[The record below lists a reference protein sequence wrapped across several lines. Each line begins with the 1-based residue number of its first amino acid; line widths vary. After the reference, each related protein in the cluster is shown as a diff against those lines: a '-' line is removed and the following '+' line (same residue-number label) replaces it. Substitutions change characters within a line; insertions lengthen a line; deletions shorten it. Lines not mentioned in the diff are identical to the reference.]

1 MEQSRKTIELYG
13 IKKKVPEEKK
23 RKNNES
29 KLLFLFF
36 FFFEYHESFLFV
48 FIIIQSSTLKQ
59 NLHSVSPISFF
70 AHKISYFFYF
80 LYSPETQLK
89 KQKRNA
95 NLAAAGKKKSF
106 EERQYKKE
114 LRAKAFKSAEAYVK
128 EYKALENQEIANK
141 RKAKAAGQLYYE
153 PEAKVVCVVR
163 IRGIIGIPP
172 KTRKILQ
179 LLRLR
184 QIHNCVFVK
193 MNRAT
198 LNMLRLVEPF
208 IAYGEPNLK
217 TVRELIYKRGFGK
230 IDKQRVALTDNLMVD
245 KALGKEGISC
255 MEDLI
260 HEIFTCG
267 SKFKKA
273 NNFLH
278 PFKLSSPL
286 GGFKSKLIHFNEGG
300 DAGNRQ
306 EKINKLV
313 QRML

>member
-1 MEQSRKTIELYG
+1 LSL
-13 IKKKVPEEKK
+13 
-23 RKNNES
+23 S
-29 KLLFLFF
+29 FLFLLFF
-36 FFFEYHESFLFV
+36 FFLFRVLYCANSFSILSAVSVLFSHHLSFL
-48 FIIIQSSTLKQ
+48 S
-59 NLHSVSPISFF
+59 SFF
-70 AHKISYFFYF
+70 HFYF
-80 LYSPETQLK
+80 YYYHQPETQLK

-95 NLAAAGKKKSF
+95 TLAAAGKKKSF
-106 EERQYKKE
+106 EQRQYKKE

-245 KALGKEGISC
+245 KALGKHGISC

-267 SKFKKA
+267 GRFKEA

>member
-1 MEQSRKTIELYG
+1 MLCSLLVPLQSSPSIASYCRSCCMCFFR
-13 IKKKVPEEKK
+13 P
-23 RKNNES
+23 RKNPYLHTPTYNCI
-29 KLLFLFF
+29 
-36 FFFEYHESFLFV
+36 YSFNGTRFPDNSSPPSLYFFV
-48 FIIIQSSTLKQ
+48 FQ
-59 NLHSVSPISFF
+59 
-70 AHKISYFFYF
+70 
-80 LYSPETQLK
+80 PETQLK

-95 NLAAAGKKKSF
+95 KHAKANKDNAYKN
-106 EERQYKKE
+106 RQYKKT
-114 LRAKAFKSAEAYVK
+114 LREKAFKSAESYVK
-128 EYKALENQEIANK
+128 EYKAMENQEIANK
-141 RKAKAAGQLYYE
+141 RKAKAEGQLYYE

-193 MNRAT
+193 MNKAT

-208 IAYGEPNLK
+208 IAYGDVNLK

-230 IDKQRVALTDNLMVD
+230 VDKQRIALTDNTIID
-245 KALGKEGISC
+245 TALGKFGISC

-267 SKFKKA
+267 RRFKEA

>member
-1 MEQSRKTIELYG
+1 LHRIVVLVACVFFDHVKTLTFTPLPVLKYIRSTALVFLT
-13 IKKKVPEEKK
+13 IPPP
-23 RKNNES
+23 
-29 KLLFLFF
+29 LLFIF
-36 FFFEYHESFLFV
+36 SFV
-48 FIIIQSSTLKQ
+48 FQ
-59 NLHSVSPISFF
+59 
-70 AHKISYFFYF
+70 
-80 LYSPETQLK
+80 PETQLK

-95 NLAAAGKKKSF
+95 KHAKANKDNAYKN
-106 EERQYKKE
+106 RQYKKT
-114 LRAKAFKSAEAYVK
+114 LREKAFKSAESYVK
-128 EYKALENQEIANK
+128 EYKAMENQEIANK
-141 RKAKAAGQLYYE
+141 RKAKAEGQLYYE

-193 MNRAT
+193 MNKAT

-208 IAYGEPNLK
+208 IAYGDVNLK

-230 IDKQRVALTDNLMVD
+230 VDKQRIALTDNTIID
-245 KALGKEGISC
+245 TALGKFGISC

-267 SKFKKA
+267 RRFKEA

>member
-1 MEQSRKTIELYG
+1 MFCSQ
-13 IKKKVPEEKK
+13 
-23 RKNNES
+23 
-29 KLLFLFF
+29 
-36 FFFEYHESFLFV
+36 
-48 FIIIQSSTLKQ
+48 
-59 NLHSVSPISFF
+59 
-70 AHKISYFFYF
+70 ISYFFYF